1 MRRDD
6 GFWFPREILGSVGG
20 ISQQLSVTDIIID
33 FHWGQFL
40 GEICARMEAR
50 RLAGL
55 LGQHGPDAS
64 GRSVHF
70 HHEGS
75 LWVGMPQ
82 DGGCAERF
90 LELLNCFVGIGVPG
104 QELGLTSQ
112 EGGERRSEQ
121 AVVLDESPI
130 EVGESEESLQ
140 FLYRRGER
148 PFPYGRNFPLVHTNP
163 ILADD
168 VPEELQRG
176 AMELTFLHLKVEV
189 VLSEPF
195 EDLRHVMAMFGQ
207 VPGVYEDVVNVH
219 YNEMMEELPEHLIH
233 EALEDGW

>member
-1 MRRDD
+1 
-6 GFWFPREILGSVGG
+6 
-20 ISQQLSVTDIIID
+20 
-33 FHWGQFL
+33 
-40 GEICARMEAR
+40 MEAR

-55 LGQHGPDAS
+55 LGQHGPDAG

-75 LWVGMPQ
+75 LLVGMPQ

-90 LELLNCFVGIGVPG
+90 LELLNCFVGLGVPG

-121 AVVLDESPI
+121 TVVLDESPI

-148 PFPYGRNFPLVHTNP
+148 PFLYGHNFPLVRFPFWLMTYPRNC
-163 ILADD
+163 
-168 VPEELQRG
+168 
-176 AMELTFLHLKVEV
+176 TVE
-189 VLSEPF
+189 
-195 EDLRHVMAMFGQ
+195 
-207 VPGVYEDVVNVH
+207 
-219 YNEMMEELPEHLIH
+219 
-233 EALEDGW
+233 